1 MGDAVLSILYG
12 IISGIIASLVYAI
25 MINNMT
31 VNYKYKVKAL
41 LYELECS
48 MSLLENGLE
57 YSNEIIVYTSV
68 ISIQNTAKQILALNK
83 KITFYNRYMIKIIN
97 TIAAQSLAIV
107 CYIGQSERGFDSNQE
122 KMARL
127 NDIKRAFIMD
137 YYRPFSSF
145 IHQCLNI
152 MSNSDINY
160 LTEDDI
166 HILDNVYHI
175 EFFNYNND
183 LELCKSNE
191 EVFRLLKYYCK
202 KQ

>member
-1 MGDAVLSILYG
+1 MGDAVLSIIYG

-25 MINNMT
+25 MVNNMT
-31 VNYKYKVKAL
+31 VNYKYKVKVL

-107 CYIGQSERGFDSNQE
+107 CYIGQSERGLDSNQE

-127 NDIKRAFIMD
+127 NDIKRAFIMN
-137 YYRPFSSF
+137 YNRPFSSF

-152 MSNSDINY
+152 MNNSDINS